1 MAIKN
6 LTVQW
11 PLKIGP
17 QGYLIPITENEP
29 EEAIKYN
36 LKSILLTIP
45 GEKISDADFGVG
57 LIRYLFLNQ
66 NEDLKPLKL
75 SIREQIKK
83 YLDYF
88 TSLEIE
94 LDLSNINNQVLRVKL
109 IYRIDEISLS
119 DELEVEVSL

>member
-11 PLKIGP
+11 PLKTGP

>member
-75 SIREQIKK
+75 SISEQIKK